1 MVPDGIVSPRGVEQ
15 GGDMQR
21 IWIALGSL
29 AGLTAVA
36 MAAQAA
42 HGMAWLD
49 PPALAMM
56 RSAIEIQGWHALA
69 LLACGLWSPSGGR
82 LADWAGAA
90 FALGTVLFCGA
101 VYAVALSGVRLGLI
115 APLGGTLLMVG
126 WLLLGLSAVVTT
138 RSANQI

>member
-90 FALGTVLFCGA
+90 FALGIVLFCGA
-101 VYAVALSGVRLGLI
+101 VYAVALSGVRLGFI

>member
-90 FALGTVLFCGA
+90 FALGIVLFCGA

>member
-90 FALGTVLFCGA
+90 FALGIVLFCGA
-101 VYAVALSGVRLGLI
+101 VYAVALSGVRLGII

-126 WLLLGLSAVVTT
+126 WLLLGLSAIVTT